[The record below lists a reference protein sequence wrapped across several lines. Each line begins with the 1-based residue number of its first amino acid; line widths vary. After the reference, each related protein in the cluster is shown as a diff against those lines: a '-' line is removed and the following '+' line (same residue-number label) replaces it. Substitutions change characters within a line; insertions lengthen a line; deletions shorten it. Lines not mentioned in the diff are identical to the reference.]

1 MLVQT
6 HARTKGMGGG
16 IGSPIYRHRSRI
28 ILALQ
33 IVESPLLD
41 TLLVRSGLTH
51 DRLFHPLEA
60 LPARSHSWSD
70 PMDFTGL

>member
-6 HARTKGMGGG
+6 HARPLGMGGG
-16 IGSPIYRHRSRI
+16 IGSTIYRHRSRN

-33 IVESPLLD
+33 IVESPPLD

-60 LPARSHSWSD
+60 LPARRHSWSD